1 MKNINKRT
9 IIFNA
14 VLSVIFALFALSA
27 AYAGDGGGAVST
39 TATPFEFEADAE
51 TFRVAVIS
59 GGVKETASEPLKRRK
74 TAGLMKSADAAAWNY
89 PDDGI
94 GVVLKKEK
102 DHLRVNITSDRVGS
116 FGWPN
121 AAAMNYTLPLWE
133 GKYIP
138 AGDAHWKKFLKGRS
152 MSAAENF
159 SMRFFALNKDK
170 YAIVYIIENMFNNEI
185 DFAVKDG
192 VRFVFTHEFTATNK
206 VKEYGFRIYVT
217 ANDPV
222 SIANV
227 YKNYVKEKGEFASL
241 EDKAKTNANIRKLYG
256 APHIYLWEREFIAAE
271 NIDWKKFR
279 TALSAAGMDCIR
291 DFIKTGVEDGSE
303 VAAEWDNIKKQDF
316 VSEYQK
322 NAVLSALN
330 HALLHR
336 DFYKTID
343 PAGLDSQGVKLAARG
358 ADNLNLMELY
368 DLNKRALK
376 SRLKDAIDP
385 MEKWGNGNS
394 LELLD
399 DIRASGIANAWLG
412 FGMDWIPGLINPE
425 FVKKAC
431 EYGYLIGPYDS
442 YHSIHDKCDPEWI
455 TAYFDDPQL
464 YENATV
470 TGKKGAKIGG
480 FLGRGR
486 QLNPS
491 LSMPA
496 VRSRMDGILN
506 TGVKFNSWFI
516 DCDAYGEFFDD
527 YTPGRMSTQA
537 DDMAW
542 RLKRMEY
549 IRDKKNMVVGSEL
562 GNDYAART
570 IAFAHGLETPVIG
583 YDDKDMKKDKNSKYY
598 LGQYWSPGGGVSPIY
613 AKQVPIKEIYR
624 RIYLD
629 PVYSLPLYKLV
640 YNDCVIT
647 THHWEFGS
655 LKFSGEVENRMLYEF
670 LYNVPPLY
678 HIDRKAWK
686 KNRGLIVSHV
696 QKWSPFHKKAVTMEM
711 TGFEILSDDRL
722 VQSTRFGKTLR
733 VVANFSGREIKYLN
747 DSIKPKTLVIY
758 DDAGSRSV
766 YEPHRAAAAG
776 E

>member
-1 MKNINKRT
+1 MISLNKRT

-14 VLSVIFALFALSA
+14 VLSIILAVFVLPA
-27 AYAGDGGGAVST
+27 AYAGDNGSGGQA
-39 TATPFEFEADAE
+39 AMPFEFEADAE
-51 TFRVAVIS
+51 TFKVVITS
-59 GGVKETASEPLKRRK
+59 GDVRETVSEPLKRRK
-74 TAGLMKSADAAAWNY
+74 AAVLIKSADIASWNY

-94 GVVLKKEK
+94 SVVLKKEK
-102 DHLRVNITSDRVGS
+102 DHLRVSIAADRVGS

-121 AAAMNYTLPLWE
+121 AAAPNYTLPLWE

-138 AGDAHWKKFLKGRS
+138 ADDTHWKKFLNGRN
-152 MSAAENF
+152 MNTAENF
-159 SMRFFALNKDK
+159 SMRFFALNKKK

-185 DFAVKDG
+185 EFNAKDG
-192 VRFVFTHEFTATNK
+192 IRFIFTHEFTATNK
-206 VKEYGFRIYVT
+206 IKEYEFKIYVT

-227 YKNYVKEKGEFASL
+227 YKNYVKEKGEFALL

-256 APHIYLWEREFIAAE
+256 APHIYLWEREFITAE

-279 TALSAAGMDCIR
+279 SALPSADMDGIR
-291 DFIKTGVEDGSE
+291 DFIKTSVEDGSE
-303 VAAEWDNIKKQDF
+303 VAAEWNNIKKQDF

-322 NAVLSALN
+322 NAVVRALN
-330 HALLHR
+330 HALLR
-336 DFYKTID
+336 GDFYKSNE
-343 PAGLDSQGVKLAARG
+343 PAGLDSEGVKLAGRG
-358 ADNLNLMELY
+358 ADNLNLIELY
-368 DLNKRALK
+368 DLNKRILK
-376 SRLKDAIDP
+376 SRLKDTIDP

-399 DIRASGIANAWLG
+399 DMHASGITNAWLG

-442 YHSIHDKCDPEWI
+442 YHSIHDKCDLEWI

-470 TGKKGAKIGG
+470 TGKKGTKIGG

-486 QLNPS
+486 QLNPA

-496 VRSRMDGILN
+496 VKARMEDILN

-527 YTPGRMSTQA
+527 YTPGRMSSQA
-537 DDMAW
+537 DDMAG

-549 IRDKKNMVVGSEL
+549 IRDEKNMVIGSEL

-598 LGQYWSPGGGVSPIY
+598 LGQYWSPDGGIPPIY
-613 AKQVPIKEIYR
+613 AKQVPIKELYR

-629 PVYSLPLYKLV
+629 PAYSLPLYKLA

-647 THHWEFGS
+647 THHWEFAS
-655 LKFSGEVENRMLYEF
+655 LKFSDEIENRMMYEF
-670 LYNVPPLY
+670 LYNIPPLY

-686 KNRGLIVSHV
+686 KNRGLIISHIK
-696 QKWSPFHKKAVTMEM
+696 KWSPFHKKAVMMEM
-711 TGFEILSDDRL
+711 TGFEILSEDRL
-722 VQSTRFGKTLR
+722 VQSTRFGPALR
-733 VVANFSGREIKYLN
+733 VVANFSDREFKYLN

-758 DDAGSRSV
+758 D
-766 YEPHRAAAAG
+766 
-776 E
+776 